1 MIKQMAGRIVTRI
14 APQCCFHRAVFV
26 LGHMRC
32 GSTALSN
39 ILCSRPDI
47 SGYGEAHIS
56 YKDRS
61 ALGVLAINQ
70 LRRKAW
76 RPRAQ
81 YLFDKVLHSR
91 YDDDPVPEFFEA
103 RAIFLVRE
111 PFATIC
117 SIRKLFQ
124 AIGSAEYVTD
134 SLAADYYEQRLAQL
148 LVNWSQFPADHRIG
162 LSFDQLT
169 SDPDA
174 ALAAISS
181 RLRLTPP
188 LANRYDVSIK
198 ADKPGA
204 GDPLSAHRFSSIVSG
219 DRSTSLTGKSRILD
233 IPSSRLA
240 QLDQLYFSLRE
251 TVTKL

>member
-1 MIKQMAGRIVTRI
+1 MIKPMIGRVVTRFT
-14 APQCCFHRAVFV
+14 PQCRFQRAVFV

-32 GSTALSN
+32 GSTALAN

-61 ALGVLAINQ
+61 ALGVLALNQ

-76 RPRAQ
+76 RPRAEL
-81 YLFDKVLHSR
+81 LFDKILHSR
-91 YDDDPVPEFFEA
+91 YDADVVPDFFES
-103 RAIFLVRE
+103 RAIFMVRE
-111 PFATIC
+111 PSATIR
-117 SIRKLFQ
+117 SIRSLFQ

-134 SLAADYYEQRLAQL
+134 SLAADYYEQRLVQL
-148 LVNWSQFPADHRIG
+148 QVNWCQFPADRRIG

-188 LANRYDVSIK
+188 LANRYDGSIK
-198 ADKPGA
+198 SDMPGA
-204 GDPLSAHRFSSIVSG
+204 GDPLSAHRFTSIVSG
-219 DRSTSLTGKSRILD
+219 DRSTSLTGEPRTLD
-233 IPSSRLA
+233 ISLSRLA
-240 QLDQLYFSLRE
+240 QLERLYSSLCE
-251 TVTKL
+251 IVKNM